1 MGGSDEPD
9 SIRTKRVELLTRF
22 GFVAHL
28 LLSRIARLPDM
39 RRLGLIAVVALAL
52 SLLCVAV
59 TAARTVASLEDGPSE
74 MAAKAAQ
81 AAADGMRHAAP
92 TPTPAWEQSFLQQQ
106 TLRSP
111 LYTEEQRMEHLKAAQ
126 AAHAYAA
133 QYVKQHQMTQ
143 QQQKQQTQPKPQ
155 QRSAGPNAA
164 KPKFAAS
171 TYELIARAQQVTR
184 EAAMRR
190 KQEAATASSQQQQQ
204 KPSDAFHFADAGAF
218 IEEGVHLKHSAGSAP
233 APKGRAHAG
242 AGASFMEAGGR
253 SRARAQGRARSHAQ
267 SRGQARAGARSRSRA
282 HAGAGGPFAPQ
293 EWTYS
298 DTSAPPSWLQPST
311 DGLQGL
317 PTTKPPPVP
326 RMPPPPPPQ
335 PTPTWMSPFDEHQT
349 PVFPQS
355 TTPAPFYGMG
365 PAPPGPPA
373 NYLPLDA
380 FLSPAPEGEAA
391 GGGAGGAPAEAGF

>member
-1 MGGSDEPD
+1 
-9 SIRTKRVELLTRF
+9 
-22 GFVAHL
+22 
-28 LLSRIARLPDM
+28 M
-39 RRLGLIAVVALAL
+39 RRIRSSGVIAVALAL
-52 SLLCVAV
+52 LVAGV
-59 TAARTVASLEDGPSE
+59 SAASPQRAAASVPPFSTVASLEDGPSE
-74 MAAKAAQ
+74 MAAKARSDGAIP
-81 AAADGMRHAAP
+81 AAG
-92 TPTPAWEQSFLQQQ
+92 WEQSFLQQQ
-106 TLRSP
+106 SLRAPRYS
-111 LYTEEQRMEHLKAAQ
+111 EQQRQEHLQAAQ

-143 QQQKQQTQPKPQ
+143 QKQQQQSPKPQ
-155 QRSAGPNAA
+155 QRSAGPAA
-164 KPKFAAS
+164 TKPKFAAS
-171 TYELIARAQQVTR
+171 TYELIARAQQVSR
-184 EAAMRR
+184 EAALRR
-190 KQEAATASSQQQQQ
+190 KQESATAAGQAAPQQQQ

-218 IEEGVHLKHSAGSAP
+218 IEEGVHLKHSTAG
-233 APKGRAHAG
+233 KGQGRGRA
-242 AGASFMEAGGR
+242 R
-253 SRARAQGRARSHAQ
+253 GRARSRTH
-267 SRGQARAGARSRSRA
+267 A
-282 HAGAGGPFAPQ
+282 HAKAKARAGGPFEKQ

-298 DTSAPPSWLQPST
+298 DTAAPPSWLQAST

-380 FLSPAPEGEAA
+380 FLSPAPESEAGA
-391 GGGAGGAPAEAGF
+391 GGGAEGAPAEF